1 MVQPVFSRPDEMFN
15 EYENVTWVRSETS
28 RKRLKMCMGDH
39 KRKKIKLAIRRFLFM
54 IFVVKSLLDAPYE
67 EMPDAIRVD
76 IE

>member
-1 MVQPVFSRPDEMFN
+1 
-15 EYENVTWVRSETS
+15 
-28 RKRLKMCMGDH
+28 MCMGDH
-39 KRKKIKLAIRRFLFM
+39 KRKKTKLAIRRFLFM

>member
-1 MVQPVFSRPDEMFN
+1 
-15 EYENVTWVRSETS
+15 
-28 RKRLKMCMGDH
+28 MCMGDH